1 MTNNLEAF
9 KAEQNRLLTAYQRL
23 PEFGEQWLSAA
34 NASASAQQIE
44 QWQSELS
51 ANRFKLCVAG
61 QMNSGKSTLINALLF
76 GRIVLPVLDTVM
88 TSTITMIEH
97 VSQHQSGKEG
107 ARVEFYS
114 QDEWANLR
122 QKMASDEKNAEKFQ
136 AAVAQAREAGVLAA
150 ETVGS
155 APHILSGFN
164 GLGEYIAPMEKNGR
178 YTPFVK
184 QVTVY
189 ADNPLLK
196 DLVVV
201 DTPGI
206 NDPNQIR
213 AKLTEDWM
221 RQADAVLYV
230 TYAGQALS
238 APDVDFINRF
248 MLHVASTH
256 RIVAINKVDSV
267 TDETQLAQWLDNLR
281 NSQSEEL
288 KQVFSSTTPTILVSA
303 LGGLLENPVEPLD
316 EDSKWYRERL
326 GKSGFLN
333 PERHGLGKLKA
344 AIGSRLVQNKGESLL
359 AAHRAKVHGV
369 CTLVDNAIQMELASL
384 KQKMLD
390 SSQSREAL
398 EKERGLLLDSN
409 NKAEKFRDRFRGD
422 SDVKLQSVF
431 RNLDKAISD
440 IRGQSAGVAETKLA
454 SKNSVKAVMLEG
466 AWVAKAELENACVRF
481 SERAGDEWGEL
492 HADFNRNLEGLKSD
506 LAATAGLNIETI
518 GLIID
523 RASLIAL
530 SGVSLEQCG
539 LGKSDL
545 DAVAQQSQGVFL
557 RFINGLFDTGM
568 GKEAVVAAVSH
579 EIKEKIHA
587 ALQDRVKFARG
598 SISTS
603 LDNFRSSIQT
613 EIAKAIEKRAENINA
628 ILKQSKEME
637 STIKQWAQKKNAL
650 EVELTRVT
658 TLSNSL
664 Q

>member
-1 MTNNLEAF
+1 MINYLEAF
-9 KAEQNRLLTAYQRL
+9 KNEQDHLLSAYQRL
-23 PEFGEQWLSAA
+23 PELGEQWLKQENISV
-34 NASASAQQIE
+34 NQIE
-44 QWQSELS
+44 QWKSELS

-88 TSTITMIEH
+88 TSTITLIEH
-97 VSQHQSGKEG
+97 ASQHPSGSEG

-114 QDEWANLR
+114 QDEWDHLR
-122 QKMASDEKNAEKFQ
+122 QQMISDESNANKFED
-136 AAVAQAREAGVLAA
+136 AVTRAREVGVLAV
-150 ETVGS
+150 EIVGS
-155 APHILSGFN
+155 APHILSGFE
-164 GLGEYIAPMEKNGR
+164 GLDAYIAPMEKKGR

-248 MLHVASTH
+248 MFHVASTH

-267 TDETQLAQWLDNLR
+267 TDESQLARWLENLR
-281 NSQSEEL
+281 NCESESL
-288 KQVFSSTTPTILVSA
+288 KQVFASTTPTILVSA
-303 LGGLLENPVEPLD
+303 LGGLLENPIEPLD
-316 EDSKWYRERL
+316 GDSKWYRDKL
-326 GKSGFLN
+326 DKAGFLN

-344 AIGSRLVQNKGESLL
+344 AIESRLVQNKGESLL

-369 CTLVDNAIQMELASL
+369 CTLVDNSIRTELASL
-384 KQKMLD
+384 KQKILD

-398 EKERGLLLDSN
+398 DKERGCLLDAN
-409 NKAEKFRDRFRGD
+409 NLAEKLYSKFRND
-422 SDVKLQSVF
+422 SDVNQQLIF
-431 RNLDKAISD
+431 RNLDQAVSD
-440 IRGQSAGVAETKLA
+440 IREQFAGLAEGKLA
-454 SKNSVKAVMLEG
+454 SKTSVSAVMEEA
-466 AWVAKAELENACVRF
+466 AWVAKVQLENSCLRF
-481 SERAGDEWGEL
+481 SERAEEHWGEL
-492 HADFNRNLEGLKSD
+492 HADLNRNLDGLKSD
-506 LAATAGLNIETI
+506 LAGTAGLNIETI
-518 GLIID
+518 ELIID

-530 SGVSLEQCG
+530 GGVSLEHCG

-557 RFINGLFDTGM
+557 RFINGLFGTGM
-568 GKEAVVAAVSH
+568 GKEAVVSAVLH
-579 EIKEKIHA
+579 DIKDKIYA
-587 ALQDRVKFARG
+587 ALQERVKFARG
-598 SISTS
+598 SIIEC
-603 LDNFRSSIQT
+603 LDEFRASIQT
-613 EIAKAIEKRAENINA
+613 EITKAVEKRTENISA
-628 ILKQSKEME
+628 ILQQGKDMDV
-637 STIKQWAQKKNAL
+637 TIKQWAQQKNL
-650 EVELTRVT
+650 LDVELLRVT
-658 TLSNSL
+658 TLINSL